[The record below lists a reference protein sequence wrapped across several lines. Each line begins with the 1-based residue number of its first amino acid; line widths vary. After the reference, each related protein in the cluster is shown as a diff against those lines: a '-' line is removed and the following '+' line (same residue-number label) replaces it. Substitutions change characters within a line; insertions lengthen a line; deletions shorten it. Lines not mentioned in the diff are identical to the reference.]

1 MRKEFFAVIS
11 NGKSDGGL
19 ELNVGDKYR
28 ILETDSDAI
37 LIEKIGDPNN
47 PLFCICGLFTVSI
60 KLCFIAISK

>member
-1 MRKEFFAVIS
+1 MERIFDVIS

-28 ILETDSDAI
+28 ILETDGEAI

-47 PLFCICGLFTVSI
+47 PYFVSADF
-60 KLCFIAISK
+60 LQSVSSFVLLLY